1 MTTSPP
7 GLHAGAPAVH
17 AVRRRTAALLVTAL
31 LASLL
36 ALIAAPA
43 GADGNEAPGAPAA
56 ARSLSVGNSHNCVIL
71 DNGGAKCWG
80 FGSFGQLGQG
90 SAVNLG
96 DDPGE
101 MSALASINLG
111 TGRTATA
118 VSAGENHTCAL
129 LDNGTVKCWGGGG
142 ASLGLGNTTTYGD
155 GPGEMG
161 DNLPAVDL
169 GTGRTATAITA
180 GHDFTCALLDNG
192 TVKCWGRNTA
202 GELGQGNTTTLG
214 DGPGEMGDNLPAV
227 DLGTGRTA
235 TAITAGHDF
244 TCALLDNGTVKCW
257 GRNTAGELG
266 QGNTTTLGDGP
277 GEMGDNL
284 PAVNL
289 GTGRTATAVSAGTA
303 NTCALLDNG
312 AVKCWGSGGDYRLG
326 QDTLTTLG
334 DGPGEMGDYLPG
346 INLGT
351 GRTARAIGAGDR
363 HNCALLDNGT
373 VKCWGANGLGQLG
386 QGTRQLYYMADIQP
400 IVLGRTV
407 GVGATARPDG
417 HLRRG
422 SGAFSGLNTYNTTG
436 AGQTVAGTVA
446 ARGSTSFTVRVEND
460 GTYTDRFRVKAP
472 GSTSRYTVTYRR
484 GSTNITSAVTGAGFV
499 TPDIRPGQ
507 HLDLTLTIQATP
519 SAARGARIDH
529 LVTITSQADSTRK
542 DAVKARVTRS

>member
-1 MTTSPP
+1 
-7 GLHAGAPAVH
+7 
-17 AVRRRTAALLVTAL
+17 
-31 LASLL
+31 
-36 ALIAAPA
+36 
-43 GADGNEAPGAPAA
+43 
-56 ARSLSVGNSHNCVIL
+56 
-71 DNGGAKCWG
+71 
-80 FGSFGQLGQG
+80 
-90 SAVNLG
+90 VNLG

-169 GTGRTATAITA
+169 GTGRTATAITSGRKHTCALLDNGTVKCWGLNTHGELGLGNTTIVGIGPGQMGDNLPAVDLGTGRTATAITA

-214 DGPGEMGDNLPAV
+214 DGPGEMGDNLPAIN
-227 DLGTGRTA
+227 LGTGRTA
-235 TAITAGHDF
+235 TAISVPNSAFVGGHA
-244 TCALLDNGTVKCW
+244 CALLDNGTVKCW
-257 GRNTAGELG
+257 GHGGDGRLG

-334 DGPGEMGDYLPG
+334 DGPGELGDNLPA

-351 GRTARAIGAGDR
+351 GRTALAIGAGDR